1 MKSNLNAGGYER
13 IKIGNNIRKWRGMN
27 DIKQKDLANALKMS
41 EAAVSNIENDMSEIT
56 LSQLEDIAITLE
68 IDIAHLFSD
77 PHDVVKEKN
86 YINAAPSEKNEVMD
100 KELLYALIGS
110 IQKKDEQLKYVIDNV
125 MYKMDHFS
133 DNVMRR
139 KTF

>member
-68 IDIAHLFSD
+68 IYIAHLFSD
-77 PHDVVKEKN
+77 HHDVVKEKN

-133 DNVMRR
+133 DNVLRR

>member
-1 MKSNLNAGGYER
+1 MKSILNVGGYER
-13 IKIGNNIRKWRGMN
+13 VKIGNNIRKWRAMN

-41 EAAVSNIENDMSEIT
+41 EAAVSNLENDMSEIT

-68 IDIAHLFSD
+68 IEIEHLFSD
-77 PHDVVKEKN
+77 PHDVVKEKSYN
-86 YINAAPSEKNEVMD
+86 NAVPAEKNEVMD

-125 MYKMDHFS
+125 MYKMDNIS
-133 DNVMRR
+133 DNVLRR
-139 KTF
+139 KSF

>member
-133 DNVMRR
+133 DNVLRR

>member
-1 MKSNLNAGGYER
+1 MC
-13 IKIGNNIRKWRGMN
+13 IR
-27 DIKQKDLANALKMS
+27 DS
-41 EAAVSNIENDMSEIT
+41 
-56 LSQLEDIAITLE
+56 
-68 IDIAHLFSD
+68 LFSD

-86 YINAAPSEKNEVMD
+86 YSSSTSTEKNEVMD

-133 DNVMRR
+133 ENVIRR
-139 KTF
+139 KSF

>member
-1 MKSNLNAGGYER
+1 MKSNLNVGGYER
-13 IKIGNNIRKWRGMN
+13 VKIGNNIRKWRAMN

-68 IDIAHLFSD
+68 IEIEHLFSD
-77 PHDVVKEKN
+77 PHDVIKEKN
-86 YINAAPSEKNEVMD
+86 YSNATLAEKNEVMD

-125 MYKMDHFS
+125 MYKMDNIS
-133 DNVMRR
+133 DNVLRR
-139 KTF
+139 KSF